1 MSSMKMTEDMWNCLE
16 LPSVIKGFIK
26 KALAELKESGL
37 KDHEKQRIDDFLEDY
52 MALED
57 ILKKMNIA
65 EGNKKFSVAKEYILS
80 NNPPTT
86 QPPTNCKL
94 LFAKTLSEPLPLY

>member
-1 MSSMKMTEDMWNCLE
+1 MWNCLE

-26 KALAELKESGL
+26 KALVDLKESGL
-37 KDHEKQRIDDFLEDY
+37 KEHEKQRIDDFLEDY

-57 ILKKMNIA
+57 ILKKMNID

-80 NNPPTT
+80 KNPPSTP
-86 QPPTNCKL
+86 PPTNCK
-94 LFAKTLSEPLPLY
+94 